1 MRPTTGLMHAENAAR
16 VVISEA
22 DLWRPL
28 EERSLALETESRRGL
43 DSRRAVAY
51 WLDRLLLLLP
61 SAVAVVAFGEGGV
74 LVATALTL
82 VYFFVWESLNGQTAG
97 KQLLGL
103 RVVRRDGAPLNLAAV
118 ATRNVLLLVD
128 QFIGVFFIVATRRRQ
143 RLGDLVAGTVV
154 TAADDHAHVPA
165 TERFRM
171 GILLGYPVAWVGAAI
186 VAGSLTAGQADRD
199 RYLSVANLTCANAR
213 AALVA
218 NPNAGVVEMHETIAG
233 IEIGLRSLDPPADLR
248 PAHERLVTAVHRER
262 ALLGQATRSRGAARL
277 RIAQRFRALAAR
289 DSAAARADGYPGC
302 A

>member
-1 MRPTTGLMHAENAAR
+1 MRPTNGLMHAENSGR

-28 EERSLALETESRRGL
+28 EDRSFALETENRRGL
-43 DSRRAVAY
+43 DTRRALAY

-61 SAVAVVAFGEGGV
+61 STAAVVAFGDGGI

-82 VYFFVWESLNGQTAG
+82 AYFFVWESLTGQTAG
-97 KQLLGL
+97 KKLLGL

-154 TAADDHAHVPA
+154 TAAEDHAHVPA
-165 TERFRM
+165 TERFRA
-171 GILLGYPVAWVGAAI
+171 GILAGYPTAWIGTAV
-186 VAGSLTAGQADRD
+186 VVGSLAAGQADRES
-199 RYLSVANLTCANAR
+199 YLRLANLTCTQAR
-213 AALVA
+213 AAVRA
-218 NPNAGVVEMHETIAG
+218 NPNADMAEWHRTV
-233 IEIGLRSLDPPADLR
+233 ADLEVALR
-248 PAHERLVTAVHRER
+248 VLEPPSDMRAAQARLVTAIHRER
-262 ALLGQATRSRGAARL
+262 ALLGEATRTSGAARARL
-277 RIAQRFRALAAR
+277 TERYRALVAR
-289 DSAAARADGYPGC
+289 DAVTARADGFAGC